1 MSVLLGACQR
11 AGEFQDLELD
21 PKGVLLVVVGV
32 GTPESGKTFC
42 ESLPF
47 PEENLFVDPARKA
60 YKALELHGDLDGTEG
75 LFFDPKV
82 VEGVRR
88 LFFTK
93 ITGERIKE
101 RGQDDIKAAMKNY
114 KPLMPKESRTR
125 CSKAERWCSRDTRS
139 CTCARTKPPPTT
151 RPRRRSCA
159 PSRKSLDFAPPR

>member
-1 MSVLLGACQR
+1 MFCWEHASELASFKTR
-11 AGEFQDLELD
+11 ELD

-47 PEENLFVDPARKA
+47 PEESLFVDPTRSA

-101 RGQDDIKAAMKNY
+101 RGQDGIKAAMKNY
-114 KPLMPKESRTR
+114 KPLMPKESR
-125 CSKAERWCSRDTRS
+125 DTVQQGGTVVFKGHEVVYLRKDEA
-139 CTCARTKPPPTT
+139 TADHAPQEEIMCAI
-151 RPRRRSCA
+151 A
-159 PSRKSLDFAPPR
+159 